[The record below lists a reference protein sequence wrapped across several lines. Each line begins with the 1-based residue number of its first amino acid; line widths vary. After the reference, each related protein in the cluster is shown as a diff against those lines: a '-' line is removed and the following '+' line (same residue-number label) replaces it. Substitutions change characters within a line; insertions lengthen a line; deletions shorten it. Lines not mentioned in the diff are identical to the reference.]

1 MKNTSSEYIIHYNIL
16 RFLWNLEDLNMV
28 NCEVLLVF
36 TVCVYVCAYYFCHY
50 LVCWCIL

>member
-1 MKNTSSEYIIHYNIL
+1 MKNTSPKYIIHCNIW

-36 TVCVYVCAYYFCHY
+36 TVCVYIYVYAYYFCH
-50 LVCWCIL
+50 LVC